1 MSRTKRIFLASLREP
16 TAQARRSY
24 ALEACGDDRELRERV
39 LALLAAHEASPP
51 ACLPEEGTGT
61 TFDADRLLEELG
73 AASPEAPPGAARGEA
88 GEQRPDSSHPLH
100 DLGCLHEFRG
110 DYRAA
115 VDAYRAA
122 IEADPEHTPAYLGL
136 GSCLAALDD
145 FPGAVAAFAEAANQP
160 GWEARGRG
168 ALAWTLA
175 DWPDARQRDPARAE
189 ELARRAI
196 ALSPEEPWLC
206 HALGLACFR
215 GGRFA
220 EALAAF
226 RDSDALGGDAYRG
239 PWFVEAMVRWR
250 LHDREGARRIYRKA
264 VAWMDAR
271 PPEFRRP
278 RYDRELDRLRAEAE
292 AVLGIGKEHEDD

>member
-1 MSRTKRIFLASLREP
+1 MSRTKRIFLACLREP
-16 TAQARRSY
+16 TAEARRSC

-51 ACLPEEGTGT
+51 VPPPEAGTGT
-61 TFDADRLLEELG
+61 TFDAYRLLEEF
-73 AASPEAPPGAARGEA
+73 GAARREA
-88 GEQRPDSSHPLH
+88 GGQQPDSPHPLH

-122 IEADPEHTPAYLGL
+122 IEAEPEHAPAYLGL

-145 FPGAVAAFAEAANQP
+145 FRGAVAAFAKAAKRP

-175 DWPDARQRDPARAE
+175 DWPDARLRDPARAE

-196 ALSPEEPWLC
+196 ALSPEEAWLR
-206 HALGLACFR
+206 HALALACFR

-220 EALAAF
+220 EALEAF
-226 RDSDALGGDAYRG
+226 RASDALGGAGYGG

-250 LHDREGARRIYRKA
+250 LHDREGARRIYGKA

-271 PPEFRRP
+271 AAEFHRP